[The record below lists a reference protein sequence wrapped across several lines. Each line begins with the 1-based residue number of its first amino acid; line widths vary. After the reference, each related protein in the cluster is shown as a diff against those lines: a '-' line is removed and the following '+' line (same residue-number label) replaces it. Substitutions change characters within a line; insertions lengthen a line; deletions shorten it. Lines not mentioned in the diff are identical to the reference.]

1 MKTKQRLEEEKQMK
15 EDIVKEMLET
25 VVVTLTKNDLAC
37 IKINLRK
44 EINNTD
50 TDNTGKIDYLNSIID
65 KLKYENRFLD
75 CNVSPKS

>member
-15 EDIVKEMLET
+15 EDMVKEMLET

-65 KLKYENRFLD
+65 KLKYENKVLD
-75 CNVSPKS
+75 RIG

>member
-15 EDIVKEMLET
+15 EDLVKEMLEPI
-25 VVVTLTKNDLAC
+25 VVTLTKNDLAC

-50 TDNTGKIDYLNSIID
+50 TDNIGKIDYLNSIID
-65 KLKYENRFLD
+65 KLKYENKVLD
-75 CNVSPKS
+75 RIG

>member
-15 EDIVKEMLET
+15 EDMVKEMLET

-50 TDNTGKIDYLNSIID
+50 TDNIGKIDYLNSIID
-65 KLKYENRFLD
+65 KLKYENKVLD
-75 CNVSPKS
+75 RIG

>member
-15 EDIVKEMLET
+15 EDMVKEMLET

-65 KLKYENRFLD
+65 KLKYENKVLD
-75 CNVSPKS
+75 NIE

>member
-15 EDIVKEMLET
+15 EDMVKEMLET
-25 VVVTLTKNDLAC
+25 VVITLTKNDLAC
-37 IKINLRK
+37 IKINLWK

-50 TDNTGKIDYLNSIID
+50 TNNTGKIDYINSIID

-75 CNVSPKS
+75 SNVPPKS